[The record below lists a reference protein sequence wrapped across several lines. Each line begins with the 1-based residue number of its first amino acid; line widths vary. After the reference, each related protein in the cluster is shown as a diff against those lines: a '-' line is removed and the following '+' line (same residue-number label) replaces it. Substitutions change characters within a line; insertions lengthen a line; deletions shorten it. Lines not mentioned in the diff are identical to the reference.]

1 MNPAGAAGMGR
12 EGGGLQPQMFG
23 WSSDFTT
30 SHFLITVRESR
41 ESGCLTAAVELF
53 HDTSESLG
61 WSASRL
67 QHAAAAAAATAALG
81 PSDVSL
87 AEVFP
92 PSFRNKDISGQLLK
106 RFKTSK

>member
-30 SHFLITVRESR
+30 SHFFITVRESR
-41 ESGCLTAAVELF
+41 ESGPLTAAVELF

-67 QHAAAAAAATAALG
+67 QHAAAAAATALG